1 MKFRDIRMGSKLLGL
16 VGLLCL
22 VLTLVGVLGLVNISA
37 TNQALH
43 ATYEDGVK
51 LTAQVT
57 EIQNLLLSNRLALAR
72 ALITPTP
79 EAITA
84 STAEVEQN
92 ISRISSVWAALEPR
106 LSGPELATLA
116 QAFADSRKR
125 FVQEGLLTAVRA
137 LRANDLALAQRI
149 VVTQIHPLYE
159 PVGSNINAI
168 LKHALDTSQQ
178 GDVDASAR
186 YQQTR
191 LGFMV
196 LIALSLV
203 LALGMGLWLI
213 RSITRPMG
221 VALAFAQDV
230 AAGRLNG
237 QIPVH
242 GGDEAG
248 QMLDAMEQMQT
259 VLKQFQSAQT
269 EMANKHAHGLISHAM
284 PARDLPG
291 SYGDLALA
299 VNDMV
304 KSHIDLNAQALNLM
318 AQFATGDFSRQ
329 MPELPAEKRRTT
341 EVVNTVRAT
350 LQDAQ
355 SAAALNLRI
364 RTALDKVSA
373 PVRIA
378 DEAGCIIYI
387 NEALQ
392 DTVLRDRAGFEKQI
406 SGFDPQRVLG
416 GSVGMFYAD
425 PQAALGRLRGLTKTA
440 RSQMQLGSRTYE
452 VTTTPVLSASGERL
466 GSVGQWLDVTEQL
479 ATESEIAALIQ
490 AAAQGDFS
498 QRLAVQGKTGFFG
511 NLGRGMNDLLQT
523 SEQGL
528 GDVARVLQAIAEGDL
543 TQRITHNYVGLFGQV
558 KDSVNQSSDKLMQ
571 VMQEVRTAAQA
582 LTGAASQVS
591 ATAQSLSQ
599 AASQQAA
606 SVEQTT
612 ASIDGM
618 SASIRHNS
626 ESARVTD
633 DMAAKATAEASQG
646 GQAVSQT
653 VLAMTQIAGKIGIV
667 DDIAYQTNL
676 LALNAAIEAARAG
689 EHGKGFAVVATE
701 VRKLAERSQ
710 TAAREIS
717 MLASSSVETAE
728 SAGRL
733 LTQIVPSI
741 QKTGELVQEIASASN
756 EQREAV
762 LQIGGAMAQLSQ
774 ATQQNASASE
784 ELAATSEE
792 LSAQADQLQQSV
804 ASFKTEVRTPRAIAP
819 LRLPSVK
826 PKYH

>member
-1 MKFRDIRMGSKLLGL
+1 
-16 VGLLCL
+16 
-22 VLTLVGVLGLVNISA
+22 
-37 TNQALH
+37 
-43 ATYEDGVK
+43 
-51 LTAQVT
+51 
-57 EIQNLLLSNRLALAR
+57 
-72 ALITPTP
+72 
-79 EAITA
+79 
-84 STAEVEQN
+84 
-92 ISRISSVWAALEPR
+92 
-106 LSGPELATLA
+106 
-116 QAFADSRKR
+116 
-125 FVQEGLLTAVRA
+125 
-137 LRANDLALAQRI
+137 
-149 VVTQIHPLYE
+149 
-159 PVGSNINAI
+159 
-168 LKHALDTSQQ
+168 
-178 GDVDASAR
+178 
-186 YQQTR
+186 
-191 LGFMV
+191 
-196 LIALSLV
+196 
-203 LALGMGLWLI
+203 
-213 RSITRPMG
+213 
-221 VALAFAQDV
+221 
-230 AAGRLNG
+230 
-237 QIPVH
+237 
-242 GGDEAG
+242 
-248 QMLDAMEQMQT
+248 
-259 VLKQFQSAQT
+259 
-269 EMANKHAHGLISHAM
+269 
-284 PARDLPG
+284 
-291 SYGDLALA
+291 
-299 VNDMV
+299 
-304 KSHIDLNAQALNLM
+304 
-318 AQFATGDFSRQ
+318 
-329 MPELPAEKRRTT
+329 
-341 EVVNTVRAT
+341 
-350 LQDAQ
+350 
-355 SAAALNLRI
+355 LNLRI

>member
-1 MKFRDIRMGSKLLGL
+1 MPTRRCLFGLDEVENKMKFRDIRMGSKLLGL

-106 LSGPELATLA
+106 LSGPELVTLA

-329 MPELPAEKRRTT
+329 MPELPAEKTPHDRGGEHRARHLAGRAIGGRIEPAHPHCAGQGERAGAYCRRSR
-341 EVVNTVRAT
+341 VHHLHQRGA
-350 LQDAQ
+350 ARH
-355 SAAALNLRI
+355 SAARPRWFRKAN
-364 RTALDKVSA
+364 
-373 PVRIA
+373 
-378 DEAGCIIYI
+378 
-387 NEALQ
+387 
-392 DTVLRDRAGFEKQI
+392 
-406 SGFDPQRVLG
+406 QR
-416 GSVGMFYAD
+416 F
-425 PQAALGRLRGLTKTA
+425 
-440 RSQMQLGSRTYE
+440 
-452 VTTTPVLSASGERL
+452 
-466 GSVGQWLDVTEQL
+466 
-479 ATESEIAALIQ
+479 
-490 AAAQGDFS
+490 
-498 QRLAVQGKTGFFG
+498 
-511 NLGRGMNDLLQT
+511 
-523 SEQGL
+523 
-528 GDVARVLQAIAEGDL
+528 
-543 TQRITHNYVGLFGQV
+543 
-558 KDSVNQSSDKLMQ
+558 
-571 VMQEVRTAAQA
+571 
-582 LTGAASQVS
+582 
-591 ATAQSLSQ
+591 
-599 AASQQAA
+599 
-606 SVEQTT
+606 
-612 ASIDGM
+612 
-618 SASIRHNS
+618 
-626 ESARVTD
+626 
-633 DMAAKATAEASQG
+633 
-646 GQAVSQT
+646 
-653 VLAMTQIAGKIGIV
+653 
-667 DDIAYQTNL
+667 
-676 LALNAAIEAARAG
+676 
-689 EHGKGFAVVATE
+689 
-701 VRKLAERSQ
+701 
-710 TAAREIS
+710 
-717 MLASSSVETAE
+717 
-728 SAGRL
+728 
-733 LTQIVPSI
+733 
-741 QKTGELVQEIASASN
+741 
-756 EQREAV
+756 
-762 LQIGGAMAQLSQ
+762 
-774 ATQQNASASE
+774 
-784 ELAATSEE
+784 
-792 LSAQADQLQQSV
+792 
-804 ASFKTEVRTPRAIAP
+804 
-819 LRLPSVK
+819 
-826 PKYH
+826 